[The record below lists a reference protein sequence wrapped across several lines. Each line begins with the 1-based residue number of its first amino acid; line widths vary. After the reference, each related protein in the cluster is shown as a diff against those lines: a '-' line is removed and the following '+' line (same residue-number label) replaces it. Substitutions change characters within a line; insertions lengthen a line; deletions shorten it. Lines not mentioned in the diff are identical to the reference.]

1 MSRSHVVSSRKA
13 GKAPGELIFVG
24 DRKQEK
30 SVFSLCVYDEK
41 SVDEHDDISFDGT
54 LGLFGEGD
62 KKVRWLNIDGLSDVK
77 IIEKIGHN
85 LSIHPL
91 VLEDI
96 VNTDQRPKVEFFD
109 EYVFVVVKMLS
120 WDSKEKMIGSEQVS
134 FLLFENSLVS
144 FQERSGD
151 VFEPVRNRLR
161 LGKGRLRKRSVD
173 FLLYA
178 LLDAI
183 ADQYFVVLEGLGE
196 QIEQIESEVLKNP
209 DPEVVKRIYSMKNE
223 LIFLRKA
230 AWPLRDCINSLLR
243 DESEFVSEPSLMFF
257 RDVYD
262 HLIQVIDTVESY
274 RDMVSGL
281 LDIYLSSMSNK
292 MNEVMKVLTIFA
304 SIFIPLTFV
313 AGIYGMNFEV
323 MPELSWSFGYPL
335 VWIVFVAMSL
345 IMLVFFK
352 RKKWI

>member
-1 MSRSHVVSSRKA
+1 MSRRRVVSSKKA
-13 GKAPGELIFVG
+13 GKAPGELVFIG
-24 DRKQEK
+24 EKKQEK
-30 SVFSLCVYDEK
+30 PTVSLLSYDEQSIEEK
-41 SVDEHDDISFDGT
+41 QGISFEEA
-54 LGLFGEGD
+54 LAVSESE
-62 KKVRWLNIDGLSDVK
+62 KKIRWLNVDGISDVDMIAK
-77 IIEKIGHN
+77 LGDA

-109 EYVFVVVKMLS
+109 EYVFIVVKMLS
-120 WDSKEKMIGSEQVS
+120 WDFKQKNIDSEQVS
-134 FLLFENSLVS
+134 FILFENSLVS

-151 VFEPVRNRLR
+151 VFEAVRNRLR

-183 ADQYFVVLEGLGE
+183 SDQYFVVLEGLGE

-209 DPEVVKRIYSMKNE
+209 NPEVVKNIYSMKNE
-223 LIFLRKA
+223 LIFLRKSV
-230 AWPLRDCINSLLR
+230 WPLRDCVNSLLR
-243 DESEFVSEPSLMFF
+243 DESEFVTEPSLMFF

-262 HLIQVIDTVESY
+262 HLIQIIDTVESY

-304 SIFIPLTFV
+304 SIFIPLTFI

-323 MPELSWSFGYPL
+323 MPELSWNFGYPL
-335 VWIVFVAMSL
+335 VWIVFVVVSL
-345 IMLVFFK
+345 LMLMFFK

>member
-1 MSRSHVVSSRKA
+1 MSRRRGVSSKKV
-13 GKAPGELIFVG
+13 GKAPGELVFVG
-24 DRKQEK
+24 EKKQER
-30 SVFSLCVYDEK
+30 SVFSLFLYDGMSIE
-41 SVDEHDDISFDGT
+41 EHKDISF
-54 LGLFGEGD
+54 EGAMD
-62 KKVRWLNIDGLSDVK
+62 LYAKNNKSIRWFNIDGISDVE
-77 IIEKIGHN
+77 IIEKLGN
-85 LSIHPL
+85 LFSIHPL

-120 WDSKEKMIGSEQVS
+120 WDDKQKTIGSEQVS
-134 FLLFENSLVS
+134 FLLFDGSLVS
-144 FQERSGD
+144 FQEMAGD

-161 LGKGRLRKRSVD
+161 LGKGRLRKRSID

-196 QIEQIESEVLKNP
+196 RIEQIESEVLKNP
-209 DPEVVKRIYSMKNE
+209 DPEVVKKIYSMKNE

-230 AWPLRDCINSLLR
+230 VWPLRDCVNSLLR
-243 DESEFVSEPSLMFF
+243 DESEFISEPSLMFF

-281 LDIYLSSMSNK
+281 LDIYLSNMSNK

-323 MPELSWSFGYPL
+323 MPELSWTYGYPMIW
-335 VWIVFVAMSL
+335 VIFIVVSVAMLS
-345 IMLVFFK
+345 FFN
-352 RKKWI
+352 RKKWL

>member
-1 MSRSHVVSSRKA
+1 MSRRRGVSSKKV
-13 GKAPGELIFVG
+13 GKAPGELVFVG
-24 DRKQEK
+24 EKKQEK
-30 SVFSLCVYDEK
+30 STFTKFDYNEQSFDEQK
-41 SVDEHDDISFDGT
+41 DISLDVVKDFLKNET
-54 LGLFGEGD
+54 
-62 KKVRWLNIDGLSDVK
+62 KVCWLNVDGISDIE
-77 IIEKIGHN
+77 IIEKLG
-85 LSIHPL
+85 LSFSIHPL

-109 EYVFVVVKMLS
+109 DYVYVVVKMLS
-120 WDSKEKMIGSEQVS
+120 WDDKQKSIGSEQVS
-134 FLLFENSLVS
+134 FLIFENSLLS

-209 DPEVVKRIYSMKNE
+209 DPEVVKKIYSMKNE

-230 AWPLRDCINSLLR
+230 AWPLRDCVNSLLR
-243 DESEFVSEPSLMFF
+243 DESDFVSEPSLMFF

-281 LDIYLSSMSNK
+281 LDIYLSSMSNR

-323 MPELSWSFGYPL
+323 MPELSWRFGYPL
-335 VWIVFVAMSL
+335 IWIVFISVAL
-345 IMLVFFK
+345 VMLVFFK